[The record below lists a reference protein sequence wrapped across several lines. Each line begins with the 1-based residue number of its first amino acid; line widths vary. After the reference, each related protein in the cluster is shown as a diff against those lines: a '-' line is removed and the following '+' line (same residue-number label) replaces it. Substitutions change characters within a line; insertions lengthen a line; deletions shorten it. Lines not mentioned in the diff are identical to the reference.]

1 MYEYTVA
8 VGRGGISYQ
17 AIRDLENEVN
27 KKIERGYTPIG
38 GVSFA
43 EIEGG
48 TIYAA
53 QAMVKMRE

>member
-1 MYEYTVA
+1 MHEYIVA
-8 VGRGGISYQ
+8 VGRGGIFYQ
-17 AIRDLENEVN
+17 AIRDLEDEVN

-53 QAMVKMRE
+53 QAVRKARE

>member
-1 MYEYTVA
+1 MDEYIVA
-8 VGRGGISYQ
+8 VGRGDIFYQ
-17 AIRDLENEVN
+17 AIRDLEDEVN

-48 TIYAA
+48 VIYSA
-53 QAMVKMRE
+53 QAMRNARE